1 MKYYII
7 IMNQSGVSVEELKT
21 EGGDFGDALKEAEE
35 RFDDSN
41 TYIASAEELKNLST
55 SINNIL

>member
-1 MKYYII
+1 
-7 IMNQSGVSVEELKT
+7 MNQSGVSVEELKT